1 MAKIL
6 EFRISKSSYKHSV
19 KLSYHGICDGIG
31 SVSAFE
37 KLYPPQ
43 NEDGEDDLETLD
55 AEWTDGSGNS
65 VDLTNEEVK
74 SGIGTINFDNEYDTV
89 YTVFANEVNENEAQL
104 IFNEAQLHNGKY
116 CFNQPLFDI
125 MPDVPTSLLQE
136 AAQNGT
142 LMELYEEV
150 NDLY

>member
-6 EFRISKSSYKHSV
+6 EFRISKSSYKNDA
-19 KLSYHGICDGIG
+19 KLSYHGICDGID
-31 SVSAFE
+31 SVSGFD
-37 KLYPPQ
+37 KLFPPQ
-43 NEDGEDDLETLD
+43 NEDGEDDLETLN

-74 SGIGTINFDNEYDTV
+74 SGIGTINFDNEYDTI

-104 IFNEAQLHNGKY
+104 IFNEAQLYNGKY
-116 CFNQPLFDI
+116 CFNQPLFD
-125 MPDVPTSLLQE
+125 MLPDAPISLLQE

-142 LMELYEEV
+142 LMDLYNQVNELY
-150 NDLY
+150 